1 MNAGGFSA
9 ILMTLFLRL
18 TEPRPRRIET
28 GLDGA
33 ELPAI
38 RKFLGDFASR
48 RGWGEEMAERL
59 GAAAEEALLTLA
71 REEDSG
77 RERDGGDR
85 RLVLSARGEQ
95 GGAVLEFVVGPGTGN
110 LQDRIALLGEPADE
124 ASMEREVSLRLLR
137 HLASSVRH
145 QQYHDTEIVTVRVEA
160 ARGSA

>member
-18 TEPRPRRIET
+18 TEPRPSRIET
-28 GLDGA
+28 GPGSA

-38 RKFLGDFASR
+38 RRFLGDFASR
-48 RGWGEEMAERL
+48 SGWGEEMAGRL

-77 RERDGGDR
+77 LEGASGRR
-85 RLVLSARGEQ
+85 RLLLSASREQ

-110 LQDRIALLGEPADE
+110 LQDRIALLGESADE

-145 QQYHDTEIVTVRVEA
+145 QQYHDTDIITVRVEA
-160 ARGSA
+160 PRDSG